1 MIPKKTK
8 SIGFLIL
15 IIVLIYGIH
24 KILFSL
30 FECNKNTFIYSLE
43 HLYFFFGLFSI
54 VIQIVL
60 IKVKQK
66 NIDIVGN
73 VFLLLTLFKMV
84 VSYVLA
90 TAILKQEIANH
101 ALQKWNFFILFIVF
115 LTLETVS
122 TIRLLNEKE
131 K

>member
-1 MIPKKTK
+1 
-8 SIGFLIL
+8 
-15 IIVLIYGIH
+15 
-24 KILFSL
+24 
-30 FECNKNTFIYSLE
+30 
-43 HLYFFFGLFSI
+43 
-54 VIQIVL
+54 
-60 IKVKQK
+60 
-66 NIDIVGN
+66 
-73 VFLLLTLFKMV
+73 MV